1 MNTSDRENRLP
12 DPLHNN
18 AGGPLRLL
26 TGVRVVDVT
35 TSLAGPYATM
45 LLADMGAEIIK
56 VERPGVGDD
65 SRQWAPPELGGK
77 ALWYCSVNRNKRSVA
92 LDYSTEA
99 GREVLFDL
107 IRTSDVFIT
116 NQLPKVQAKLGIDWN
131 SVRSAKPDIVFVSL
145 TGFGLEGARSNDP
158 CYDLIAEGYSG
169 VMDLTGT
176 IDSGPQKVGT
186 PAADLLAGA
195 DAALG
200 CIAALF
206 ERRNSGSGHLVD
218 IALVDSI
225 VRFMTP
231 KLVSYMGSG
240 VVPRRTGGTDSVVA
254 IYQVFET
261 ADEPMTLG
269 LGNNN
274 TWQRFCKAVGL
285 QSLLD
290 DPALANNAGRVE
302 ARSRLVAEIA
312 PILRTR
318 SRAAWLELFN
328 KEKVPA
334 GPINSLDQVV
344 ADAELRARGLFYS
357 VDDNGIAL
365 PQVALGITVDREVA
379 GCAIVPQHLGQDTE
393 SVLADILQY
402 NSEKIAALRQEKL
415 I

>member
-1 MNTSDRENRLP
+1 MSTSEQQIKLP
-12 DPLHNN
+12 DPLQKG
-18 AGGPLRLL
+18 AGGALRLL

-35 TSLAGPYATM
+35 TSLAGPYASM
-45 LLADMGAEIIK
+45 ILADMGAEVIK
-56 VERPGVGDD
+56 VERPGIGDD

-92 LDYSTEA
+92 LDYSTDA

-116 NQLPKVQAKLGIDWN
+116 NQLPKVQAKLGIDWK
-131 SVRSAKPDIVFVSL
+131 SVKAAKPDIVFVSL

-176 IDSGPQKVGT
+176 MDSGPQKVGT

-206 ERRNSGSGHLVD
+206 ERQRSGSGHLVD

-285 QSLLD
+285 HHLLD
-290 DPALANNAGRVE
+290 EPALANNAGRVE
-302 ARSRLVAEIA
+302 TRSRLVSEIA

-318 SRAAWLELFN
+318 SRADWLELFKN
-328 KEKVPA
+328 EKVPA

-344 ADAELRARGLFYS
+344 ADEELRARGLFYA
-357 VDDNGIAL
+357 VDDNGIEL
-365 PQVALGITVDREVA
+365 PLVGLGITVDRKVA
-379 GCAIVPQHLGQDTE
+379 GCAIVPQHLGQDTV
-393 SVLADILQY
+393 SVLTDILNY

>member
-1 MNTSDRENRLP
+1 
-12 DPLHNN
+12 
-18 AGGPLRLL
+18 
-26 TGVRVVDVT
+26 
-35 TSLAGPYATM
+35 M
-45 LLADMGAEIIK
+45 LLADMGAEVIK
-56 VERPGVGDD
+56 VERPGLGDD
-65 SRQWAPPELGGK
+65 SRHWAPPELGGK
-77 ALWYCSVNRNKRSVA
+77 GLWYCSVNRNKRSVA

-131 SVRSAKPDIVFVSL
+131 SVKAAKPDIIFVSL

-176 IDSGPQKVGT
+176 ADSGPQKVGT

-240 VVPRRTGGTDSVVA
+240 IVPRRTGGTDSVVA

-285 QSLLD
+285 QHLLD
-290 DPALANNAGRVE
+290 DPALINNAGRVE
-302 ARSRLVAEIA
+302 ARSRLVGEIA
-312 PILRTR
+312 PILRAR
-318 SRAAWLELFN
+318 PRAAWLELFS

-334 GPINSLDQVV
+334 GPINSLDQVA
-344 ADAELRARGLFYS
+344 ADTELRARGLFYS
-357 VDDNGIAL
+357 ADDNGIAL
-365 PQVALGITVDREVA
+365 PQVGLGITVDRVVA

-393 SVLADILQY
+393 NVLADIIKY
-402 NSEKIAALRQEKL
+402 DSRKITALRQEKL